1 MSNKIVTTNRAVL
14 RDGGT
19 IISDREKVA
28 DTFKKVFMNIGN
40 TLKIDKNKRFLVE
53 KKDILD
59 PFVKAI
65 KKYSV
70 NRSIPKI
77 KQKINIMFSKCHVWK
92 ILNAI
97 NDLDTSDGISCKII
111 KANVDVIVNLIV
123 RPLHKI

>member
-1 MSNKIVTTNRAVL
+1 
-14 RDGGT
+14 
-19 IISDREKVA
+19 
-28 DTFKKVFMNIGN
+28 MNIGN

-53 KKDILD
+53 KKDILG

-97 NDLDTSDGISCKII
+97 NDLDTSDGISFKRREM
-111 KANVDVIVNLIV
+111 NVVIHRVNMGKYKDILCILKHGSIDTDL
-123 RPLHKI
+123 R